1 MTGTSH
7 VLSRL
12 RLWHAFAPA
21 SRILQNL
28 MGDKQVNKLGIVD
41 MQSATTGKYIV
52 LEEHRG
58 GPTNPIMGSQQ
69 GLPLELSL

>member
-1 MTGTSH
+1 
-7 VLSRL
+7 
-12 RLWHAFAPA
+12 
-21 SRILQNL
+21 